1 MFSKSKDA
9 AQPAPS
15 ITAAPQNAAKRAPGR
30 SAAPS
35 IISADLTVTGTLV
48 SNGDIQIDGVVDGDV
63 RSVGLVIG
71 EKAEIHG
78 EILADDITVRGRV
91 IGRDQGL
98 FLVRIAAGVV
108 RVNAGAWPGPEPRDA
123 KASLEILAARR
134 QENGR
139 QIFLAR
145 EIRTASGTVVLRDTQ
160 GVPLPR

>member
-1 MFSKSKDA
+1 MPDRLRPTRRQALALLLATLLAGPAWAQATASIPISVHIRSHA
-9 AQPAPS
+9 AGGYEPS
-15 ITAAPQNAAKRAPGR
+15 
-30 SAAPS
+30 SE
-35 IISADLTVTGTLV
+35 LL
-48 SNGDIQIDGVVDGDV
+48 
-63 RSVGLVIG
+63 L
-71 EKAEIHG
+71 
-78 EILADDITVRGRV
+78 RGRV